1 MYNEESTALKRK
13 VKKSKTCE
21 RTSGGGKLRS
31 RDFQT
36 TICVLS
42 QEVASSLNLLQ
53 D

>member
-1 MYNEESTALKRK
+1 MYNEERKALKRK
-13 VKKSKTCE
+13 VKSKTCE